1 MSIIGYIFKG
11 AINSLLI
18 YTVHK
23 KASVAE
29 LVDVVDLGS
38 TA

>member
-1 MSIIGYIFKG
+1 MDRSTVSIHILKETLFYVF
-11 AINSLLI
+11 
-18 YTVHK
+18 V